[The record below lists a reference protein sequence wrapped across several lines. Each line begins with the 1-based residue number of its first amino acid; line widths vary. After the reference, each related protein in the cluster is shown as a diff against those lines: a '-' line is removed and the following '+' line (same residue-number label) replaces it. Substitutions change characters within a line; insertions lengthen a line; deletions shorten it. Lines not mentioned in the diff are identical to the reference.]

1 MENFK
6 KQVKVAAIGGAIVF
20 ASAGIGTA
28 AAADVPVPEAE
39 LEAPSPEYDRPP
51 PSYHGQEPGESYMP
65 PPRVYGYPPPPPR
78 AYSSYGPPPGVI
90 LPEPYYLRPHYRLGY
105 ALGPYG
111 VRRYGPPIAG
121 IYGRYGHGAYRRG
134 YPRW

>member
-1 MENFK
+1 MEYFK
-6 KQVKVAAIGGAIVF
+6 KQVKVAAIRGAIVF

-51 PSYHGQEPGESYMP
+51 PSYHGQDPGESYAP
-65 PPRVYGYPPPPPR
+65 SPRVYGYPPPPPR
-78 AYSSYGPPPGVI
+78 AYYSYGPPPGVI
-90 LPEPYYLRPHYRLGY
+90 SPEPYYLRPRYRLGY
-105 ALGPYG
+105 AIGPYG

-121 IYGRYGHGAYRRG
+121 IYGRYGHRAYRG

>member
-1 MENFK
+1 MEYFK
-6 KQVKVAAIGGAIVF
+6 KQVKVAAIRGAIVF

-65 PPRVYGYPPPPPR
+65 PPGVYGYPPPPHR
-78 AYSSYGPPPGVI
+78 AYYSYGPPPGVI
-90 LPEPYYLRPHYRLGY
+90 LPQPYYLRPRYRLGY
-105 ALGPYG
+105 AIGPYG
-111 VRRYGPPIAG
+111 GVRRLGPPIAG
-121 IYGRYGHGAYRRG
+121 IYGRYGHRPYRG